1 MCARTRIHSCSSR
14 HLSLRCKTAA
24 LCVGAA
30 LAFGM
35 VAHVSASA
43 QGLQFIP
50 LATPCRIADTQFGS
64 GQFGPPELSAGSTR
78 KFNIPQSACGIPSTA
93 AAYSLNVTVVPNAG
107 LGFLTIWPTGET
119 QPLVSTLNSYD
130 GRVKANAAI
139 VPAGTNGGVSVFVD
153 SATQLI
159 LDINGYFVPQGTA
172 GGLAFTTVPRCRI
185 LDTRTANGPLGGP
198 FIAARTSR
206 AFPIPSSSCNIP
218 STAVA
223 YSLNVTALPHAP
235 LGYLTA
241 WPTGQTQPLVSTLN
255 AYTGTVTANAAVVKA
270 GSNGEVSVFVTDDSD
285 ILLDINGYFAPA
297 GSITGPTYFYPV
309 TPCRAVDTRTFFPP
323 QEPFPGQ
330 YLFGVEASPC
340 APPSTASAYVLNA
353 TLIPKGSFGYLELYP
368 ITTLGKPDTST
379 LNAYDGAITSNMSI
393 VETDNGAIYGY
404 GDGSGDLILDL
415 FGYFAP

>member
-1 MCARTRIHSCSSR
+1 MCARIPIHSCSSM
-14 HLSLRCKTAA
+14 HSKGAA
-24 LCVGAA
+24 LCVGVA
-30 LAFGM
+30 LACGV

-50 LATPCRIADTQFGS
+50 LATPCRVADTQFGS

-78 KFNIPQSACGIPSTA
+78 NFNIPQSACDIPSTA

-139 VPAGTNGGVSVFVD
+139 VPAGTSGGVSVFAD

-159 LDINGYFVPQGTA
+159 LDINGYFVPQGTT

-185 LDTRTANGPLGGP
+185 VDTRTANGPLGGP

-223 YSLNVTALPHAP
+223 YSLNVTALPHAT

-270 GSNGEVSVFVTDDSD
+270 GTNGEVSVFVTDDSD

-309 TPCRAVDTRTFFPP
+309 TPCRATDTRTVFPP
-323 QEPFPGQ
+323 PGPYPFPGRNI
-330 YLFGVEASPC
+330 LAVETSPC

-353 TLIPKGSFGYLELYP
+353 TLIPYGAFGYLELWP
-368 ITTLGKPDTST
+368 ITFSPQPDTST
-379 LNAYDGAITSNMSI
+379 LNAYDGAITSNMAI
-393 VETDNGAIYGY
+393 VETDNGDIY
-404 GDGSGDLILDL
+404 GDGDGPGNIILDL